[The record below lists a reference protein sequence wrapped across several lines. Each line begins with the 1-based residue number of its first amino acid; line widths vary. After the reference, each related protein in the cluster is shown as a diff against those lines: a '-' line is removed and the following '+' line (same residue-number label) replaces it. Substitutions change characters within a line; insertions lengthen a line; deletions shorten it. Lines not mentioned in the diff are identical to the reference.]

1 MKNVDKHTELTTTK
15 SEIIVGLDI
24 GTTKITVLVGK
35 KDQFGKLDILGIGKA
50 ISNGVM
56 RGVVANIDKT
66 VSSIKIAV
74 AQAELE
80 SGVKIDEVY
89 VGIAGQHIKSLQHR
103 GEMVRD
109 EIIEEISKE
118 DLDKLNDNMFK
129 LVTIPGEE
137 VIHVIPQEY
146 TIDGEDFIQDP
157 KGMAGVKI
165 EANFHIITGKVA
177 AVKNIMRCVKKA
189 GLTPKNLILEPFA
202 SAVAV
207 LDNDEL
213 QEGVCLVDIGGGTTD
228 VAIFLDGIIRH
239 TSVIPFGGKVITK
252 DIKQGLQILEKQ
264 AEMLKIKFGSA
275 MSSYT
280 KENVIISI
288 PGLRGKE
295 PKEVSVKNL
304 SSIIESRMKEII
316 DLVNYQIKSSGFHD
330 KLMTGIVITGG
341 GSKLRNLPQ
350 LVSYVTGKEVRVG
363 YPNEHLGGDSKSM
376 IKSPIFST
384 GVGLVQKGFEEV
396 IWKEVKEKPGEEE
409 STDGEPPTVG
419 IGGKLKIMLENFFS
433 DDIN

>member
-109 EIIEEISKE
+109 EIIEEISKD

-189 GLTPKNLILEPFA
+189 GLTPKNYHE
-202 SAVAV
+202 
-207 LDNDEL
+207 
-213 QEGVCLVDIGGGTTD
+213 QTD
-228 VAIFLDGIIRH
+228 H
-239 TSVIPFGGKVITK
+239 
-252 DIKQGLQILEKQ
+252 
-264 AEMLKIKFGSA
+264 
-275 MSSYT
+275 
-280 KENVIISI
+280 
-288 PGLRGKE
+288 
-295 PKEVSVKNL
+295 
-304 SSIIESRMKEII
+304 
-316 DLVNYQIKSSGFHD
+316 H
-330 KLMTGIVITGG
+330 
-341 GSKLRNLPQ
+341 
-350 LVSYVTGKEVRVG
+350 
-363 YPNEHLGGDSKSM
+363 
-376 IKSPIFST
+376 
-384 GVGLVQKGFEEV
+384 
-396 IWKEVKEKPGEEE
+396 
-409 STDGEPPTVG
+409 
-419 IGGKLKIMLENFFS
+419 
-433 DDIN
+433 

>member
-252 DIKQGLQILEKQ
+252 DIKKGLQILEKQ